1 MREKQESTVQLPSDY
16 SAQEEYLRL
25 CLPFLCSFANTG
37 RRIYL
42 NIRLK
47 SRVESLRELLLLF
60 LVLVC
65 RRSGPEL
72 VFVKESIHRCA
83 KPVCL
88 SFSNSWKIQIILS
101 NYPSID
107 THFLH
112 LLYLLS
118 YILFYLLYLSIQFWL
133 LSKYMF
139 YVTSSTNNFPR
150 NKNS

>member
-1 MREKQESTVQLPSDY
+1 MNRHGFSYKEKTRRRKMKNEREVRKWSVWFDFRPTTRPRKNVFVFV
-16 SAQEEYLRL
+16 
-25 CLPFLCSFANTG
+25 FLSYARFVNTG

-72 VFVKESIHRCA
+72 VFVKESIHRGA
-83 KPVCL
+83 KPVRL
-88 SFSNSWKIQIILS
+88 SFSNSWKIQMILS
-101 NYPSID
+101 NLSID
-107 THFLH
+107 RHASLH

-118 YILFYLLYLSIQFWL
+118 YILFYLLYAG
-133 LSKYMF
+133 
-139 YVTSSTNNFPR
+139 T
-150 NKNS
+150 

>member
-1 MREKQESTVQLPSDY
+1 MNRHGFSYKEKTRRRKMKNEREVRKWSVWFDFRPTTRPRKNVFVFV
-16 SAQEEYLRL
+16 
-25 CLPFLCSFANTG
+25 FLSYARFANTG

-72 VFVKESIHRCA
+72 VFVKESIHRGA
-83 KPVCL
+83 KPVRL
-88 SFSNSWKIQIILS
+88 SFSNSWKIQMILS
-101 NYPSID
+101 NLSID
-107 THFLH
+107 RHASLH

-118 YILFYLLYLSIQFWL
+118 YILFYLLYAG
-133 LSKYMF
+133 
-139 YVTSSTNNFPR
+139 T
-150 NKNS
+150 